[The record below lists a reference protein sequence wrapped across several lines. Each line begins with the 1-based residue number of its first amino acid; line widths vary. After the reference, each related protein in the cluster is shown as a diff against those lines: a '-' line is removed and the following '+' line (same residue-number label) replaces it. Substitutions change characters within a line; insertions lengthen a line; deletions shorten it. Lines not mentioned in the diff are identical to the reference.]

1 MEVFPVQIV
10 AKVSEAAGHQTIE
23 STRNT
28 GADEVNTHNGRDT
41 ECHANERHRGGPG
54 RAPKKSQEC

>member
-10 AKVSEAAGHQTIE
+10 AKVRKAAGHQAIE
-23 STRNT
+23 STRNA

-41 ECHANERHRGGPG
+41 ECHAHERHR
-54 RAPKKSQEC
+54 S